1 MELKSIISLFIILLL
16 FIAFSGCVLDSADLS
31 KKKTTSQSEGN
42 YLEISGPRVIRSPG
56 NYQLVQNLT
65 SPEPTQISGT
75 GMSMSV
81 CINIQSPG
89 VIIDGMGYTIDC
101 QGSGYGQSAGMQTN
115 FNANKPGSGIIIK
128 NVSITNCY
136 TGLALNRILNS
147 RVENVNIIGNK
158 IGVLSVSS
166 SNITFNHNL
175 LRNNEQ
181 GIEGHDVEKFIVDS
195 NTISQNRLNA
205 ISLSGEKGQPPVI
218 DIAGNKF
225 FLFPYAYFDKT
236 NSGNGHVISRNEIE
250 NNGDGVSLYKSN
262 DNRITD
268 NTILNSRTFGIYLR
282 SVDQSIVTGNTIANT
297 KLTGIN
303 LQNCGWGNLF
313 ENNNLSG
320 NSRNIDQSTFPESLP
335 LSVIIGLLLVY
346 LIKILTVT
354 SKITREYGESRITKR
369 VSAKLNT
376 LEEKISSTVNKYRV
390 SVILRKNLPVSLIGA
405 VILGGAFT
413 FITSFGLKIDI
424 FVTWVIISAIVIIVP
439 KAIQYIVAGKKG
451 ILAEYRLWWGGI
463 LIMILTTVIFRYVF
477 GQPVRT
483 EIEREDECDKKKLAI
498 VMLAGPL
505 VSILLSSIF
514 LVMYLMKGTYASL
527 GLMGLEMSLLTAVV
541 TFLPISPM
549 DGERVYVWN
558 KIVWAVIFFPVL
570 FVYSYFLI
578 FIL

>member
-1 MELKSIISLFIILLL
+1 MELNSIISLFIILLL
-16 FIAFSGCVLDSADLS
+16 FIASSGCVLDS
-31 KKKTTSQSEGN
+31 TSQSIKETSSEPGGK
-42 YLEISGPRVIRSPG
+42 YSEISGPIVIKSPG
-56 NYQLVQNLT
+56 NYRLVQNLT
-65 SPEPTQISGT
+65 PPEPTRISGT

-81 CINIQSPG
+81 CINIQAPG

-101 QGSGYGQSAGMQTN
+101 EGSGYGQSAGLQTN
-115 FNANKPGSGIIIK
+115 FNAKKPGSGIIIK
-128 NVSITNCY
+128 NVSVTNCY
-136 TGLALNRILNS
+136 TGLALNRIMNS
-147 RVENVNIIGNK
+147 RVENANIVGNK

-166 SNITFNHNL
+166 SNITFNHNQ

-181 GIEGHDVEKFIVDS
+181 GIEGHDVEKFIVNS
-195 NTISQNRLNA
+195 NTISQTRLEA
-205 ISLSGEKGQPPVI
+205 IFLSGEKGQPPVI

-250 NNGDGVSLYKSN
+250 NNGNGVSLYKSN
-262 DNRITD
+262 ENRITD
-268 NTILNSRTFGIYLR
+268 NTIRDSRTFGIYLR

-297 KLTGIN
+297 RLTGIN
-303 LQNCGWGNLF
+303 VQNGGWANLF

-320 NSRNIDQSTFPESLP
+320 NSRNIAQTTFPESVP
-335 LSVIIGLLLVY
+335 LSAIIGILLVY

-354 SKITREYGESRITKR
+354 SKITREYGESRIIKR
-369 VSAKLNT
+369 VSAKLKT
-376 LEEKISSTVNKYRV
+376 LEGKISSAVNKYRA

-413 FITSFGLKIDI
+413 FINSFGLKIDI
-424 FVTWVIISAIVIIVP
+424 FITWTLISAIVVIVP

-451 ILAEYRLWWGGI
+451 ILAQYRLWWGGI
-463 LIMILTTVIFRYVF
+463 LIMLFTTVIFRYVF

-483 EIEREDECDKKKLAI
+483 EIDREDECDKKNLAT

-514 LVMYLMKGTYASL
+514 LVLYLMKGTYASL

-549 DGERVYVWN
+549 EGERVYLWN
-558 KIVWAVIFFPVL
+558 KIVWALIFFPVL
-570 FVYSYFLI
+570 FMYSYFLL

>member
-1 MELKSIISLFIILLL
+1 
-16 FIAFSGCVLDSADLS
+16 VLDS
-31 KKKTTSQSEGN
+31 TSQSIKETSSEPGGK
-42 YLEISGPRVIRSPG
+42 YSEISGPIVIKSPG
-56 NYQLVQNLT
+56 NYRLVQNLT
-65 SPEPTQISGT
+65 PPEPTRISGT

-81 CINIQSPG
+81 CINIQAPG

-101 QGSGYGQSAGMQTN
+101 EGSGYGQSAGLQTN
-115 FNANKPGSGIIIK
+115 FNAKKPGSGIIIK
-128 NVSITNCY
+128 NVSVTNCY
-136 TGLALNRILNS
+136 TGLALNRIMNS
-147 RVENVNIIGNK
+147 RVENANIVGNK

-166 SNITFNHNL
+166 SNITFNHNQ

-181 GIEGHDVEKFIVDS
+181 GIEGHDVEKFIVNS
-195 NTISQNRLNA
+195 NTISQTRLEA
-205 ISLSGEKGQPPVI
+205 IFLSGEKGQPPVI

-250 NNGDGVSLYKSN
+250 NNGNGVSLYKSN
-262 DNRITD
+262 ENRITD
-268 NTILNSRTFGIYLR
+268 NTIRDSRTFGIYLR

-297 KLTGIN
+297 RLTGIN
-303 LQNCGWGNLF
+303 VQNGGWANLF

-320 NSRNIDQSTFPESLP
+320 NSRNIAQTTFPESVP
-335 LSVIIGLLLVY
+335 LSAIIGILLVY

-354 SKITREYGESRITKR
+354 SKITREYGESRIIKR
-369 VSAKLNT
+369 VSAKLKT
-376 LEEKISSTVNKYRV
+376 LEGKISSAVNKYRA

-413 FITSFGLKIDI
+413 FINSFGLKIDI
-424 FVTWVIISAIVIIVP
+424 FITWTLISAIVVIVP

-451 ILAEYRLWWGGI
+451 ILAQYRLWWGGI
-463 LIMILTTVIFRYVF
+463 LIMLFTTVIFRYVF

-483 EIEREDECDKKKLAI
+483 EIDREDECDKKNLAT

-514 LVMYLMKGTYASL
+514 LVLYLMKGTYASL

-549 DGERVYVWN
+549 EGERVYLWN
-558 KIVWAVIFFPVL
+558 KIVWALIFFPVL
-570 FVYSYFLI
+570 FMYSYFLL

>member
-1 MELKSIISLFIILLL
+1 
-16 FIAFSGCVLDSADLS
+16 VLDS
-31 KKKTTSQSEGN
+31 TSQSIKETSSEPGGK
-42 YLEISGPRVIRSPG
+42 YSEISGPIVIKSPG
-56 NYQLVQNLT
+56 NYRLVQNLT
-65 SPEPTQISGT
+65 PPEPTRISGT

-81 CINIQSPG
+81 CINIQAPG

-101 QGSGYGQSAGMQTN
+101 EGSGYGQSAGLQTN
-115 FNANKPGSGIIIK
+115 FNAKKPGSGIIIK
-128 NVSITNCY
+128 NVSVTNCY
-136 TGLALNRILNS
+136 TGLALNRIMNS
-147 RVENVNIIGNK
+147 RVENANIVGNK

-166 SNITFNHNL
+166 SNITFNHNQ

-195 NTISQNRLNA
+195 NTISQTRLEA
-205 ISLSGEKGQPPVI
+205 IFLSGEKGQPPVI

-250 NNGDGVSLYKSN
+250 NNGNGVSLYKSN
-262 DNRITD
+262 ENRITD
-268 NTILNSRTFGIYLR
+268 NTIRDSRTFGIYLR

-297 KLTGIN
+297 RLTGIN
-303 LQNCGWGNLF
+303 VQNGGWANLF

-320 NSRNIDQSTFPESLP
+320 NSRNIAQTTFPESVP
-335 LSVIIGLLLVY
+335 LSAIIGILLVY

-354 SKITREYGESRITKR
+354 SKITREYGESRIIKR
-369 VSAKLNT
+369 VSAKLKT
-376 LEEKISSTVNKYRV
+376 LEGKISSAVNKYRA

-413 FITSFGLKIDI
+413 FINSFGLKIDI
-424 FVTWVIISAIVIIVP
+424 FITWTLISAIVVIVP

-451 ILAEYRLWWGGI
+451 ILAQYRLWWGGI
-463 LIMILTTVIFRYVF
+463 LIMLFTTVIFRYVF

-483 EIEREDECDKKKLAI
+483 EIDREDECDKKNLAT

-514 LVMYLMKGTYASL
+514 LVLYLMKGTYASL

-549 DGERVYVWN
+549 EGERVYLWN
-558 KIVWAVIFFPVL
+558 KIVWALIFFPVL
-570 FVYSYFLI
+570 FMYSYFLL

>member
-1 MELKSIISLFIILLL
+1 MELNSIISLFIILLL
-16 FIAFSGCVLDSADLS
+16 FIASSGCVLDS
-31 KKKTTSQSEGN
+31 TSQSIKETSSEPGGK
-42 YLEISGPRVIRSPG
+42 YSEISGPIVIKSPG
-56 NYQLVQNLT
+56 NYRLVQNLT
-65 SPEPTQISGT
+65 PPEPTRISGT

-81 CINIQSPG
+81 CINIQAPG

-101 QGSGYGQSAGMQTN
+101 EGSGYGQSAGLQTN
-115 FNANKPGSGIIIK
+115 FNAKKPGSGIIIK
-128 NVSITNCY
+128 NVSVTNCY
-136 TGLALNRILNS
+136 TGLALNRIMNS
-147 RVENVNIIGNK
+147 RVENANIVGNK

-166 SNITFNHNL
+166 SNITFNHNQ

-195 NTISQNRLNA
+195 NTISQTRLEA
-205 ISLSGEKGQPPVI
+205 IFLSGEKGQPPVI

-225 FLFPYAYFDKT
+225 FLFPYAYFEKT

-250 NNGDGVSLYKSN
+250 NNGNGVSLYKSN
-262 DNRITD
+262 ENRITD
-268 NTILNSRTFGIYLR
+268 NTIRDSRTFGIYLR

-297 KLTGIN
+297 RLTGIN
-303 LQNCGWGNLF
+303 VQNGGWANLF

-320 NSRNIDQSTFPESLP
+320 NSRNIAQTTFPESVP
-335 LSVIIGLLLVY
+335 LSAIIGILLVY

-354 SKITREYGESRITKR
+354 SKITREYGESRIIKR
-369 VSAKLNT
+369 VSAKLKT
-376 LEEKISSTVNKYRV
+376 LEGKISSAVNKYRA

-413 FITSFGLKIDI
+413 FINSFGLKIDI
-424 FVTWVIISAIVIIVP
+424 FITWTLISAIVVIVP

-451 ILAEYRLWWGGI
+451 ILAQYRLWWGGI
-463 LIMILTTVIFRYVF
+463 LIMLFTTVIFRYVF

-483 EIEREDECDKKKLAI
+483 EIDREDECDKKNLAT

-514 LVMYLMKGTYASL
+514 LVLYLMKGTYASL

-549 DGERVYVWN
+549 EGERVYLWN
-558 KIVWAVIFFPVL
+558 KIVWALIFFPVL
-570 FVYSYFLI
+570 FMYSYFLL

>member
-1 MELKSIISLFIILLL
+1 MELNSIISLFIILLL
-16 FIAFSGCVLDSADLS
+16 FIASSGCVLDS
-31 KKKTTSQSEGN
+31 TSQSIKETSSEPGGK
-42 YLEISGPRVIRSPG
+42 YSEISGPIVIKSPG
-56 NYQLVQNLT
+56 NYRLVQNLT
-65 SPEPTQISGT
+65 PPEPTRISGT

-81 CINIQSPG
+81 CINIQAPG

-101 QGSGYGQSAGMQTN
+101 EGSGYGQSAGLQTN
-115 FNANKPGSGIIIK
+115 FNAKKPGSGIIIK
-128 NVSITNCY
+128 NVSVTNCY
-136 TGLALNRILNS
+136 TGLALNRIMNS
-147 RVENVNIIGNK
+147 RVENANIVGNK

-166 SNITFNHNL
+166 SNITFNHNQ

-195 NTISQNRLNA
+195 NTISQTRLEA
-205 ISLSGEKGQPPVI
+205 IFLSGEKGQPPVI

-250 NNGDGVSLYKSN
+250 NNGNGVSLYKSN
-262 DNRITD
+262 ENRITD
-268 NTILNSRTFGIYLR
+268 NTIRDSRTFGIYLR

-297 KLTGIN
+297 RLTGIN
-303 LQNCGWGNLF
+303 VQNGGWANLF

-320 NSRNIDQSTFPESLP
+320 NSRNIAQTTFPESVP
-335 LSVIIGLLLVY
+335 LSAIIGILLVY

-354 SKITREYGESRITKR
+354 SKITREYGESRIIKR
-369 VSAKLNT
+369 VSAKLKT
-376 LEEKISSTVNKYRV
+376 LEGKISSAVNKYRA

-413 FITSFGLKIDI
+413 FINSFGLKIDI
-424 FVTWVIISAIVIIVP
+424 FITWTLISAIVVIVP

-451 ILAEYRLWWGGI
+451 ILAQYRLWWGGI
-463 LIMILTTVIFRYVF
+463 LIMLFTTVIFRYVF

-483 EIEREDECDKKKLAI
+483 EIDREDECDKKNLAT

-514 LVMYLMKGTYASL
+514 LVLYLMKGTYASL

-541 TFLPISPM
+541 TFLPFSPM
-549 DGERVYVWN
+549 EGERVYLWN
-558 KIVWAVIFFPVL
+558 KIVWALIFFPVL
-570 FVYSYFLI
+570 FMYSYFLL

>member
-1 MELKSIISLFIILLL
+1 MELNSIISLFIILLL
-16 FIAFSGCVLDSADLS
+16 FIASSGCVLDS
-31 KKKTTSQSEGN
+31 TSQSIKETSSEPGGK
-42 YLEISGPRVIRSPG
+42 YSEISGPIVIKSPG
-56 NYQLVQNLT
+56 NYRLVQNLT
-65 SPEPTQISGT
+65 PPEPTRISGT

-81 CINIQSPG
+81 CINIQAPG

-101 QGSGYGQSAGMQTN
+101 EGSGYGQSAGLQTN
-115 FNANKPGSGIIIK
+115 FNAKKPGSGIIIK
-128 NVSITNCY
+128 NVSVTNCY
-136 TGLALNRILNS
+136 TGLALNRIMNS
-147 RVENVNIIGNK
+147 RVENANIVGNK

-166 SNITFNHNL
+166 SNITFNHNQ

-195 NTISQNRLNA
+195 NTISQTRLEA
-205 ISLSGEKGQPPVI
+205 IFLSGEKGQPPVI

-250 NNGDGVSLYKSN
+250 NNGNGVSLYKSN
-262 DNRITD
+262 ENRITD
-268 NTILNSRTFGIYLR
+268 NTIRDSRTFGIYLR

-297 KLTGIN
+297 RLTGIN
-303 LQNCGWGNLF
+303 VQNGGWANLF

-320 NSRNIDQSTFPESLP
+320 NSRNIAQTTFPESVP
-335 LSVIIGLLLVY
+335 LSAIIGILLVY

-354 SKITREYGESRITKR
+354 SKITREYGESRIIKR
-369 VSAKLNT
+369 VSAKLKT
-376 LEEKISSTVNKYRV
+376 LEGKISSAVNKYRA

-413 FITSFGLKIDI
+413 FINSFGLKIDI
-424 FVTWVIISAIVIIVP
+424 FITWTLISAIVVIVP

-451 ILAEYRLWWGGI
+451 ILAQYRLWWGGI
-463 LIMILTTVIFRYVF
+463 LIMLFTTVIFRYVF

-483 EIEREDECDKKKLAI
+483 EIDREDECDKKNLAT

-514 LVMYLMKGTYASL
+514 LVLYLMKGTYASL

-549 DGERVYVWN
+549 EGERVYLWN
-558 KIVWAVIFFPVL
+558 KIVWALIFFPVL
-570 FVYSYFLI
+570 FMYSYFLL

>member
-31 KKKTTSQSEGN
+31 KKKTTSQPEGN

-56 NYQLVQNLT
+56 NYQMVQNLT

-101 QGSGYGQSAGMQTN
+101 QGSGYGQSAGIQTN

-147 RVENVNIIGNK
+147 RVDNVNIIGNK

-282 SVDQSIVTGNTIANT
+282 SVDQSIVTGNTIADT

-424 FVTWVIISAIVIIVP
+424 FVTWVIISAIVVIVP